1 MVTLSSF
8 LQFWGVVFLATT
20 GFVCF
25 FKPEV
30 ENGVDDKTLGL
41 VDTYKQVQ
49 RSCSVLRSRCRSCYF
64 LLTPP
69 HHFAILESPCALS
82 WSVLGHHFKRV
93 VRVLQCVH
101 VAAFEHDTVLGTVS
115 WINAPADESP
125 ETDGLTMLCAAH
137 RRLLSMSSCT
147 SVFDCRRCS
156 PSLRCSSRVGWVR
169 TL

>member
-64 LLTPP
+64 
-69 HHFAILESPCALS
+69 
-82 WSVLGHHFKRV
+82 V
-93 VRVLQCVH
+93 
-101 VAAFEHDTVLGTVS
+101 
-115 WINAPADESP
+115 
-125 ETDGLTMLCAAH
+125 
-137 RRLLSMSSCT
+137 
-147 SVFDCRRCS
+147 
-156 PSLRCSSRVGWVR
+156 
-169 TL
+169 